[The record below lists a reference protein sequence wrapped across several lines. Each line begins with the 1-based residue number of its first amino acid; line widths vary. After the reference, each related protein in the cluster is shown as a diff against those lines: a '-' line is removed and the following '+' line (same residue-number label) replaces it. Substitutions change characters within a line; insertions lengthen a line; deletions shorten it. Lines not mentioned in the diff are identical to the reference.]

1 MISHVVLFRP
11 KSDLSHDERERL
23 ARAFEY
29 AVQRIPTVRAVR
41 IGKRTAVG
49 AAYEQ
54 QQPSNSPDVLI
65 AIDFDDVAGLR
76 TYLEHPAHVELGE
89 RFTRASSTTLVFDFD
104 VMQSTSGIL
113 GFLQPE

>member
-11 KSDLSHDERERL
+11 KLDLSRDEREGL
-23 ARAFEY
+23 ARAFEH

-41 IGKRTAVG
+41 IGKRTTVG

-54 QQPSNSPDVLI
+54 RAGETLDVLI
-65 AIDFDDVAGLR
+65 TIDFDDVAGLR

-89 RFTRASSTTLVFDFD
+89 RFNRASSTALVFDFD
-104 VMQSTSGIL
+104 VTPSTSSIL
-113 GFLQPE
+113 GFLQSE

>member
-1 MISHVVLFRP
+1 MISHVVLFRA
-11 KSDLSHDERERL
+11 KWNLSHDERESL
-23 ARAFEY
+23 VSAFEH

-41 IGKRTAVG
+41 LGRKVSVG
-49 AAYEQ
+49 ADYEQ
-54 QQPSNSPDVLI
+54 RSGEGADVLI

-89 RFTRASSTTLVFDFD
+89 RFNRASSTALVFDFE
-104 VMQSTSGIL
+104 VKEGTSGIL

>member
-11 KSDLSHDERERL
+11 KSDLSHDEREGL
-23 ARAFEY
+23 ARAFEQ

-54 QQPSNSPDVLI
+54 QQPANGPDVLI
-65 AIDFDDVAGLR
+65 TIDFDDVAGLR

-89 RFTRASSTTLVFDFD
+89 RFNRASSTALVFDFD
-104 VMQSTSGIL
+104 VIQSTSSIL
-113 GFLQPE
+113 SFLLPE

>member
-11 KSDLSHDERERL
+11 KSDLSDDEREGL
-23 ARAFEY
+23 ARAFEH

-54 QQPSNSPDVLI
+54 LQPANGPDVLV
-65 AIDFDDVAGLR
+65 AIDFDDLAGLR
-76 TYLEHPAHVELGE
+76 TYLEHPAHVELGQ
-89 RFTRASSTTLVFDFD
+89 RFNHASSTALVFDFD